1 MNPRNLELSVGA
13 FVLAGLVAVACFA
26 VQSGIGKLLP
36 AQTYSIKA
44 RFTNVGGLKPGSP
57 VFIAGVPVGQV
68 ASIVLNEEFTAIVEL
83 RLPGETRLPADTM
96 ASIRTTGLIGS
107 RIITLL
113 PGSDN
118 EMIAEGGVIVDTES
132 SVDIEA
138 LISRFAFGDAKTS
151 RGKK

>member
-1 MNPRNLELSVGA
+1 MNLRKLELSVGA
-13 FVLAGLVAVACFA
+13 FVLAGLAAVTYFA

-57 VFIAGVPVGQV
+57 VFIAGVSVGQV
-68 ASIVLNEEFTAIVEL
+68 ASIALSEQFTAIVEL

-107 RIITLL
+107 KIITLL
-113 PGSDN
+113 PGSDDK
-118 EMIAEGGVIVDTES
+118 MIAEGGVIVDTES
-132 SVDIEA
+132 SVDIET
-138 LISRFAFGDAKTS
+138 LMSRFAFGEAKTS
-151 RGKK
+151 RGEK